1 MMAKSCFAD
10 CAHGSWRWA
19 LRVIILLTLFDI
31 CSAVVQMGKLTP
43 EPVAWL
49 VVYHTLAGQSPE
61 WIAAA
66 LLLSASTVYKIRGLV
81 FVLIDPSQ
89 VVPSCCD
96 GYIPLPLCSF
106 LSHPFSPASR
116 IPSPCIPF
124 PNHLHRTL
132 IDFQTSPFTHSFRH
146 SLHPLSLATR
156 HRICI

>member
-66 LLLSASTVYKIRGLV
+66 LLLSASTVYKIRGYYEREG
-81 FVLIDPSQ
+81 FVLVRS
-89 VVPSCCD
+89 VGS
-96 GYIPLPLCSF
+96 
-106 LSHPFSPASR
+106 AW
-116 IPSPCIPF
+116 
-124 PNHLHRTL
+124 
-132 IDFQTSPFTHSFRH
+132 FR
-146 SLHPLSLATR
+146 SSVK
-156 HRICI
+156 